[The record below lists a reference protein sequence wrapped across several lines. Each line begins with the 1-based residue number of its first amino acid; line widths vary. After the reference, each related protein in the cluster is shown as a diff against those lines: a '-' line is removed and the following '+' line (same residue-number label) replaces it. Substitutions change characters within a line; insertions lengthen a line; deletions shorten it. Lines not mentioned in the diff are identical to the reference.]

1 MLQRICAVFFIL
13 PMLFGNR
20 HAAISGIQRLHVV
33 GAGVMGGDIA
43 AVGAMA
49 GLDVTL
55 TDMNE
60 AAIDGAHC
68 RAAKL
73 FERRLKTDDKIAAA
87 KSRLRATKM
96 ATVQLMPI

>member
-1 MLQRICAVFFIL
+1 MVGDASKNLRRVFYLTDAVRKSAR
-13 PMLFGNR
+13 GD
-20 HAAISGIQRLHVV
+20 SGIQRLHVV

-60 AAIDGAHC
+60 AAIDGADC
-68 RAAKL
+68 TRRKIIRTAA
-73 FERRLKTDDKIAAA
+73 ENR
-87 KSRLRATKM
+87 
-96 ATVQLMPI
+96 

>member
-1 MLQRICAVFFIL
+1 MPQRICAVSFYL
-13 PMLFGNR
+13 TDAVRKSARGD
-20 HAAISGIQRLHVV
+20 SGIQRLHVV

-60 AAIDGAHC
+60 AAIDGAIA
-68 RAAKL
+68 RAAKIV
-73 FERRLKTDDKIAAA
+73 RTAAEN
-87 KSRLRATKM
+87 R
-96 ATVQLMPI
+96 

>member
-1 MLQRICAVFFIL
+1 
-13 PMLFGNR
+13 
-20 HAAISGIQRLHVV
+20 
-33 GAGVMGGDIA
+33 MGGDIA

-60 AAIDGAHC
+60 AAIDSAIA

-87 KSRLRATKM
+87 KSRLRADKDGNG
-96 ATVQLMPI
+96 AGDADLIIEGGC